1 MGLANFWDRHGVPRL
16 IRCACAAAPM
26 MKRRAALVPQAR
38 GRVLELGCG
47 GGLNIA
53 FYDAAAVEH
62 YAGIDPNPALR
73 SDSERAAR
81 ARGWSADIRDGR
93 AEALPF
99 ADGAFDT
106 VVTTFTLCSV
116 QDRDAAVREIARV
129 LAPGGRALFLE
140 HGAAPDRSVARW
152 QRRIEPVWKPLA
164 GGCHLTR
171 AITAPFERAGFAVE
185 RAGQGYAPKTPR
197 FAGWMEWGVARPA

>member
-1 MGLANFWDRHGVPRL
+1 MRQRSNIMPGSTPTPRFGPT
-16 IRCACAAAPM
+16 ASG
-26 MKRRAALVPQAR
+26 RR
-38 GRVLELGCG
+38 G
-47 GGLNIA
+47 
-53 FYDAAAVEH
+53 
-62 YAGIDPNPALR
+62 
-73 SDSERAAR
+73 

-129 LAPGGRALFLE
+129 LTPGGRALFLE

-185 RAGQGYAPKTPR
+185 RTGQGYAPKTPR